1 MDAGGSNGLSAGRS
15 IKERLFYDLC
25 VSEINIK

>member
-15 IKERLFYDLC
+15 IEKRTMFDLG
-25 VSEINIK
+25 VSEEQI